1 MVQVHRVPGS
11 ESKALRINMIYMDDT
26 TALVSFVP
34 GKALGSFLAFET
46 CVLRAL
52 HNSANT
58 HPLCLQ
64 IMNRCVLNLISL
76 QNKQT
81 NHYLMTAADILK
93 KITVVVGWLYVLLS
107 VFVSPPFSLPASWHM
122 LFFFNV
128 VNINRPYRQGA
139 QDVHLDSN
147 THALSL
153 IFLFFLFFFFF
164 FL

>member
-1 MVQVHRVPGS
+1 
-11 ESKALRINMIYMDDT
+11 MDDT

-81 NHYLMTAADILK
+81 NHYLMTAADISLK
-93 KITVVVGWLYVLLS
+93 KITVVVG
-107 VFVSPPFSLPASWHM
+107 
-122 LFFFNV
+122 
-128 VNINRPYRQGA
+128 
-139 QDVHLDSN
+139 
-147 THALSL
+147 
-153 IFLFFLFFFFF
+153 
-164 FL
+164 